1 MSMQHVKMG
10 QRAKMESMIMF
21 ANVWLDIQAQVVRL
35 VIISHT
41 VNSEIFASIL
51 FSQIAI
57 NKYLRH

>member
-35 VIISHT
+35 VIISHI
-41 VNSEIFASIL
+41 VNSEI
-51 FSQIAI
+51 
-57 NKYLRH
+57 